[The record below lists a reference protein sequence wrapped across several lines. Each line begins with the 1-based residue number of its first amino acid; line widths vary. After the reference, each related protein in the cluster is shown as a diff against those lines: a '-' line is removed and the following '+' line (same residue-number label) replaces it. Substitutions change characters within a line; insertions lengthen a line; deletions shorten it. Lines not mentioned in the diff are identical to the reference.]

1 MLIRANL
8 WINFLLIKI
17 MKRVIGIGGIFFK
30 AQNPKAL
37 AEWYQKHLGIE
48 FGGKT
53 YSDFQFQEK
62 EKGWTAF
69 SLFKQDTQYFD
80 PSAKEFMFNLRV
92 DNLDALLEVLRA
104 EGVQVLSEREDGE
117 YGKFGWLL
125 DLEGNKVELW
135 EPVD

>member
-1 MLIRANL
+1 
-8 WINFLLIKI
+8 

-30 AQNPKAL
+30 AENPKAL
-37 AEWYQKHLGIE
+37 AEWYQTHLGID

-80 PSAKEFMFNLRV
+80 PSAKQFMLNLRV
-92 DNLDALLEVLRA
+92 DDLDALLEILRA
-104 EGVQVLSEREDGE
+104 EGVHVFSETEDGD
-117 YGKFGWLL
+117 YGKFGWIL
-125 DLEGNKVELW
+125 DIEGNKIELW
-135 EPVD
+135 QPVN